1 MSPREAM
8 ALLWVLG
15 VCACN
20 NVHPPVLPQPFDASD
35 AAPWVAGDGGPN
47 ETPCQ
52 RACDVLERF
61 CGPQL
66 TDCATSLAHVEADRA
81 IRTISGKAFT
91 CADLADAGSK
101 AAVQGLDPSVCP

>member
-1 MSPREAM
+1 VKI
-8 ALLWVLG
+8 LLLLPFVAA
-15 VCACN
+15 CAG
-20 NVHPPVLPQPFDASD
+20 VHPPVIPQPFDASD
-35 AAPWVAGDGGPN
+35 AAPWAVGDGGPG

-52 RACDVLERF
+52 RACDVLEKF

-91 CADLADAGSK
+91 CADIADAGSK
-101 AAVQGLDPSVCP
+101 AAVQSLAPGSCP

>member
-1 MSPREAM
+1 VKI
-8 ALLWVLG
+8 LLLLPFIAA
-15 VCACN
+15 CAG
-20 NVHPPVLPQPFDASD
+20 VHPPVLPQPFDASD

-52 RACDVLERF
+52 RACDVLEKF

-91 CADLADAGSK
+91 CADLAGAGSK
-101 AAVQGLDPSVCP
+101 SAAQGLDPSGCP

>member
-1 MSPREAM
+1 MKI
-8 ALLWVLG
+8 LLLLPFVAA
-15 VCACN
+15 CAG
-20 NVHPPVLPQPFDASD
+20 VHPPVIPQPFDASD
-35 AAPWVAGDGGPN
+35 AAPWAVGDGGPG

-52 RACDVLERF
+52 RACDVLEKF

-91 CADLADAGSK
+91 CADIADAGSK
-101 AAVQGLDPSVCP
+101 AAVQSLAPGSCP